1 MMINAD
7 HKEFGDIANS
17 SFVCL

>member
-1 MMINAD
+1 MINAD

-17 SFVCL
+17 VFVCL

>member
-1 MMINAD
+1 MINAD